1 MLLGPDAFRGLC
13 RARDLLAEIREHS
26 LSIRDV
32 AREAH
37 MSPFHFIRQFE
48 ALFGIT
54 PHQFRIRSRLD
65 QAKHL
70 LALDQTSVSDIC
82 MEVGMS
88 SVGSFSDLFARR
100 FGAPPSAYRRHAR
113 TMVQVPGTLPPELF
127 PGCLSLM
134 GSLPPFAFSNCRE
147 AKAVDVRLECG
158 NANQTHQHYGR

>member
-1 MLLGPDAFRGLC
+1 MLLGPDAFRSLC
-13 RARDLLAEIREHS
+13 SARDLLAEIREHR

-54 PHQFRIRSRLD
+54 PHQFRMQSRLE

-70 LALDQTSVSDIC
+70 LAIGQTSVTEVC

-88 SVGSFSDLFARR
+88 SLGSFSDLFARR
-100 FGAPPSAYRRHAR
+100 FGAPPSAYRRRAR
-113 TMVQVPGTLPPELF
+113 TMVQVPGTLPPHLF

-134 GSLPPFAFSNCRE
+134 ASLPPCAFSNFRE
-147 AKAVDVRLECG
+147 AKAIDVRLECG
-158 NANQTHQHYGR
+158 NANQAHQHNGR